1 MKRRGCRSVIGMAA
15 WIPPEQWYASVPT
28 VLVSTGALIADPDG
42 RVLVVKPNYRPT
54 WTFPG
59 GVLEEAEP
67 PHEGC
72 AREVREETGLELDPG
87 PLLVTA
93 WAAPAGDR
101 PRAAMYLVFDGGTI
115 PADTPIALQEDELD
129 DYAFL
134 PPDDAADRMAP
145 VVADRLRA
153 AVHARRAGH
162 VYLPAHPAD

>member
-1 MKRRGCRSVIGMAA
+1 MGEWLPA
-15 WIPPEQWYASVPT
+15 EQWYASLPT
-28 VLVSTGALIADPDG
+28 VLMATGALFTDPDG

-59 GVLEEAEP
+59 GVLEEAEA

-72 AREVREETGLELDPG
+72 AREVREEIGLTIDPG

-101 PRAAMYLVFDGGTI
+101 RRAAMYLIFDGGTI
-115 PADTPIALQEDELD
+115 PADTPITLQADELD

-134 PPDDAADRMAP
+134 PPGDAAARMAP
-145 VVADRLRA
+145 LVADRLRA

-162 VYLPAHPAD
+162 VYLPAHPAS